1 MRTNIVIDD
10 ALISEAMSLTGIK
23 TKREVVDEA
32 LRVLV
37 EQKKRA
43 GAMEGLRALQGK
55 VSFWE
60 DILEDLDAHRV
71 DAPESTV
78 TSALVI
84 AEEKTEYNYKPA
96 SAQSSPEMT
105 ATDAADDTN
114 LNVEREKQ

>member
-60 DILEDLDAHRV
+60 DVLEDLDAHRI
-71 DAPESTV
+71 DGPEFTA
-78 TSALVI
+78 TSAPVI
-84 AEEKTEYNYKPA
+84 AEEKAEYNYKPTT
-96 SAQSSPEMT
+96 AQSRQEP
-105 ATDAADDTN
+105 AVTDAPDEIDHN
-114 LNVEREKQ
+114 IESEKQ